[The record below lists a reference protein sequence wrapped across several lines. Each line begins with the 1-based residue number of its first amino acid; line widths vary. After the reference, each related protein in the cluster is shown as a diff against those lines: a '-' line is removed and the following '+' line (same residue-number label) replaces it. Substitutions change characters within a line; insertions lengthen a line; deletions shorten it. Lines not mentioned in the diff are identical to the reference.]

1 MGAINDFSIDQDG
14 HFETLAEQIQ
24 RRLKERAF
32 CIVFEDEIERFWPRK
47 NLGPAEREE
56 QIQAFAKSYG
66 WSVRTIHDFESGRTR
81 AIFLPF

>member
-1 MGAINDFSIDQDG
+1 VGAINDFSIDQGG
-14 HFETLAEQIQ
+14 HLEALAEHIE

-47 NLGPAEREE
+47 NVGPTEREE
-56 QIQAFAKSYG
+56 QIQAFAKSHG
-66 WSVRTIHDFESGRTR
+66 WSVSILHDFESSRTR

>member
-47 NLGPAEREE
+47 NVGRTEREE
-56 QIQAFAKSYG
+56 QIQAFAKSRG
-66 WSVRTIHDFESGRTR
+66 WSVSIHDFDSGHTR

>member
-1 MGAINDFSIDQDG
+1 MGTTDDFRIDQSG
-14 HFETLAEQIQ
+14 CFEGLARHIE

-66 WSVRTIHDFESGRTR
+66 WSARTIHDFESGRTR